1 MNHGLIIK
9 VTNRVAL
16 YATTALVFW
25 VITFLTITV
34 FGLKIFREHMTG
46 TFYLSILGI
55 FAILG
60 GAIVLNVMSNLS
72 KISEAIAQKES
83 GSASDPRISK
93 AKIYIAVASVP
104 VVITLLFVGNEL
116 SALKKKDLLVSAA
129 EAMVSENQKE
139 LRTLAAYEFGS
150 AYIEEAAKILSVMRR
165 IDENVP
171 IAQVILP
178 DTIGDKRVFL
188 AFQSYPSDLSKKAAE
203 KVDFIYSSSKE
214 ERAYLESVFSKGSME
229 MRFLAS
235 GGNYELYLPVKVE
248 DKLIVLYFSD
258 FQRYGK
264 YGS

>member
-16 YATTALVFW
+16 YATTALFFW

-34 FGLKIFREHMTG
+34 FDLKIFREHMTG

-104 VVITLLFVGNEL
+104 VVISLLFLGNEL
-116 SALKKKDLLVSAA
+116 SALKKKELLVSAA

-188 AFQSYPSDLSKKAAE
+188 AFQSSKKAAE

-214 ERAYLESVFSKGSME
+214 DRAYLESVFSKGSME

-248 DKLIVLYFSD
+248 DNLIVLYFSD